1 MSNVD
6 TSRPINGVH
15 RRPAAPAESSEP
27 PASGP
32 GQAPAESSEPV
43 TPKPA
48 VTFTVH
54 ALLDDFPIDVQFSG
68 SADQLA
74 ATVKRLRQ
82 LGAVPPTPAAR
93 QALAAERQRDAPCCP
108 DEACDRYGKAMKES
122 SKDKGGYYC
131 PGKVG
136 TRAGQPIYCKS
147 RA

>member
-1 MSNVD
+1 MTTNGR
-6 TSRPINGVH
+6 TINEAY
-15 RRPAAPAESSEP
+15 RNRQPAAAPAESSAAGAEDS
-27 PASGP
+27 AA
-32 GQAPAESSEPV
+32 APAESSA
-43 TPKPA
+43 PA
-48 VTFTVH
+48 PRATVTFTIH
-54 ALLDDFPIDVQFSG
+54 ALLDDFPIDVSFAG

-93 QALAAERQRDAPCCP
+93 EALAAERQRDAPCCP

-122 SKDKGGYYC
+122 TKQAGSYYC